1 MASFKQNNFDKNGKI
16 TYNAGIVKGIVV
28 LAVSDVQGVSLENS
42 NKEKLNSTKITFNNE
57 YVNVDITI
65 DIIYGYNVPD
75 VVFNIQENVK
85 HSIESMSRY
94 IVESVDVHVDGVVFN
109 DKVID

>member
-42 NKEKLNSTKITFNNE
+42 NKGKLNLTKITFNNE

-65 DIIYGYNVPD
+65 DIVYGYNVPD

-85 HSIESMSRY
+85 HSI
-94 IVESVDVHVDGVVFN
+94 
-109 DKVID
+109 